1 MLGRPTGP
9 LAYVLGHLW
18 GWQHRALTTWALEL
32 MAVRPGDRVL
42 DIGCGVGMA
51 LARLQSATGTG
62 FAAGVD
68 HSPTMAKQA
77 AWRNRAAIGV
87 GRAAVVCGDALSLPW
102 GDGVFDQVSAMETF
116 YYWRDPLAGLR
127 EAHRVLKPGGQ
138 LAIVMEASAD
148 VMPRRFSTRDHP
160 AQERVRRRVGF
171 RMYGSDEMLAL
182 ARDAGFASARCE
194 TRRRGFGWLCCLA
207 GK

>member
-1 MLGRPTGP
+1 
-9 LAYVLGHLW
+9 
-18 GWQHRALTTWALEL
+18 
-32 MAVRPGDRVL
+32 
-42 DIGCGVGMA
+42 
-51 LARLQSATGTG
+51 
-62 FAAGVD
+62 
-68 HSPTMAKQA
+68 
-77 AWRNRAAIGV
+77 
-87 GRAAVVCGDALSLPW
+87 
-102 GDGVFDQVSAMETF
+102 METF

-171 RMYGSDEMLAL
+171 RMYRSEEMLAL
-182 ARDAGFASARCE
+182 AREAGFVSARCE